1 MKNKGKF
8 CLAGLFALLAA
19 VLVVLVLFVDVAPI
33 GPEGTSVGLS
43 HLNGAVHAKTGLNLF
58 WYDVT
63 EALGVASIL
72 VAGVFALVGLVQ
84 LIRRKS
90 LRKVDRE
97 ILALGVLFVV
107 VIALYVLFEVVVVN
121 CRPEILP
128 GETHPE
134 ASFPS
139 SHTMLVCATLGG
151 AMLILRKYVKNPAVC
166 RVLQL
171 VCAAAIVVM
180 VVGRLLSGVHWC
192 TDILGGLLISGAL
205 LSAFSAF
212 VRE

>member
-19 VLVVLVLFVDVAPI
+19 ALTALVLFVDVAPI
-33 GPEGTSVGLS
+33 GPEGTSIGLA
-43 HLNGAVHAKTGLNLF
+43 HLNGAVHAKTGLDLF

-63 EALGVASIL
+63 EGLGVASIL
-72 VAGVFALVGLVQ
+72 VAGVFALAGLVQ

-90 LRKVDRE
+90 LWKVDRE
-97 ILALGVLFVV
+97 ILALGVLFLT
-107 VIALYVLFEVVVVN
+107 VIALYVLFELVVVN
-121 CRPEILP
+121 YRPEILP

-151 AMLILRKYVKNPAVC
+151 AMLILRKYVKKPALC

-171 VCAAAIVVM
+171 VCAAVIVVM
-180 VVGRLLSGVHWC
+180 VVGRLLSGVHWF

-205 LSAFSAF
+205 LALFSAC